1 MNSKYSVF
9 LKIVCVLIC
18 LHSYSTDGQTTDI
31 LFYED
36 FTDESNNATTGT
48 DDYNIDWQI
57 DLNGAN
63 PREFKV
69 KNDEFKS
76 KDTRSGIP
84 HWYTDEIDVSS
95 HENFIIRADIKTKK
109 LENSD
114 YIKFF
119 YKKNGSGELIL
130 IDEFFDDLDGDQ
142 YMPFTVDAETTSI
155 QIYVEFRSN
164 DAKEE
169 HKLKDITYTCVA
181 CTIRLT
187 KENIYHTRI
196 TVGGNHISYNSN
208 ISTPS
213 AHLETAKLLLKSVL
227 S

>member
-1 MNSKYSVF
+1 MLFKQKNLTKMNPKYSIF

-76 KDTRSGIP
+76 KDTTHLCIP
-84 HWYTDEIDVSS
+84 TC
-95 HENFIIRADIKTKK
+95 
-109 LENSD
+109 
-114 YIKFF
+114 
-119 YKKNGSGELIL
+119 GS
-130 IDEFFDDLDGDQ
+130 
-142 YMPFTVDAETTSI
+142 
-155 QIYVEFRSN
+155 
-164 DAKEE
+164 
-169 HKLKDITYTCVA
+169 
-181 CTIRLT
+181 LT
-187 KENIYHTRI
+187 KPPGYGVLNFSSANGII
-196 TVGGNHISYNSN
+196 T
-208 ISTPS
+208 
-213 AHLETAKLLLKSVL
+213 
-227 S
+227 